1 MQISL
6 PVKVNKIIQALNKA
20 GYEAYAVGG
29 CVRDRILGREP
40 EDWDITTSAS
50 PYQVKELFRRTVDTG
65 IQHGTVT
72 VMMGKEGFEVTTYRI
87 DGIYEDNRHPSEV
100 VFTSS
105 LAEDLMRRDFT
116 INAMAYNDKDGLI
129 DLFGGIEDIRNKQI
143 RCVGKAE
150 ERFAEDAL
158 RIMRA
163 VRFSAQLGYH
173 IETKTKAAIRNQV
186 SDLQYISAERIRVE
200 LEKLIISPHPEYLA
214 VAYETGITSQILP
227 ELDVC
232 MQTGQNNLHHCYSVG
247 EHTLYA
253 MRHIEPQKVLRLAM
267 LLHDIAKPLTKT
279 VDEDGTDHFHG
290 HPVKSEAI
298 AVQILKRLKFDND
311 TIRKVSQL
319 VRHHD
324 YEIEPEAVN
333 VRRALARIGSDL
345 FPLYLKVKVADVA
358 AQSSYL
364 RKEKA
369 DRLAQI
375 HQIYEEVLKANNCI
389 SLKDLAITGDDLI
402 AIGMTPG
409 REMGLTLN
417 RLLEDVI
424 DYPEHN
430 NKEYLL
436 KAVST
441 SLSL

>member
-6 PVKVNKIIQALNKA
+6 PEKVNKIIQSLNEA

-29 CVRDRILGREP
+29 CVRDRILEREP

-50 PYQVKELFRRTVDTG
+50 PGQVKELFRRTVDTG

-72 VMMGKEGFEVTTYRI
+72 VMSGKEGFEVTTYRI

-105 LAEDLMRRDFT
+105 LAEDLKRRDFT
-116 INAMAYNDKDGLI
+116 VNAMAYNAQDGLI
-129 DLFGGIEDIRNKQI
+129 DLFGGMEDIRKKQI

-158 RIMRA
+158 RLMRA
-163 VRFSAQLGYH
+163 VRFSAQLGYD
-173 IETKTKAAIRNQV
+173 IEEKTKAAICRQV
-186 SDLQYISAERIRVE
+186 SDLQYISAERIRIE
-200 LEKLIISPHPEYLA
+200 LVKLLTSPHPEYLA
-214 VAYETGITSQILP
+214 IAYETGITSQILP
-227 ELDVC
+227 EFDAC
-232 MQTGQNNLHHCYSVG
+232 MQTGQNCRHHCYSVG
-247 EHTLYA
+247 EHILYA
-253 MRHIEPQKVLRLAM
+253 MCRIEPHKVLRLTM

-290 HPVKSEAI
+290 HPAKSEEM
-298 AVQILKRLKFDND
+298 AVRILKRLKFDND
-311 TIRKVSQL
+311 TIDKVSRL
-319 VRHHD
+319 VRWHD

-333 VRRALARIGSDL
+333 LRRALAKIGKDL
-345 FPLYLKVKVADVA
+345 FPFYLKVKTADVA
-358 AQSSYL
+358 AQSSYRQEEKMARL
-364 RKEKA
+364 KEI
-369 DRLAQI
+369 RL
-375 HQIYEEVLKANNCI
+375 IYEEVLAADNCI
-389 SLKDLAITGDDLI
+389 SLKELAITGADLI
-402 AIGMTPG
+402 AAGMSPG
-409 REMGLTLN
+409 KEMGVTLN

-436 KAVST
+436 YAAFNE
-441 SLSL
+441 